1 MYRYVDYHV
10 NLILLNI
17 TIPPTVAPAPGPET
31 TPTATNV
38 TEGGIIMKV
47 ISMNEDNKGK
57 ERSNSKY
64 YGLLVISINHSIQ
77 RYKYKLIKE

>member
-10 NLILLNI
+10 NSILLNI
-17 TIPPTVAPAPGPET
+17 TIPPATALAPGPET

-38 TEGGIIMKV
+38 TERGIIMKI
-47 ISMNEDNKGK
+47 ISIDEENKGK

-64 YGLLVISINHSIQ
+64 YRLLIIIIIIIIQ
-77 RYKYKLIKE
+77 YRDTSTS